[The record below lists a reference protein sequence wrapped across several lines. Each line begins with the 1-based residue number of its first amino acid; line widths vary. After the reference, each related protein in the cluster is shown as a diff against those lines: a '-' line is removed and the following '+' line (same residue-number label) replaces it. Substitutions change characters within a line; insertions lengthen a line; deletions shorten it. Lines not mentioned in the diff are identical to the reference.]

1 MGTTPRSRP
10 ALPFRSMQG
19 TALPD
24 HRALILPIVAMV
36 AIVVASNF
44 LVQFPINDF
53 LTWGAFTFP
62 IAFLVTDLTNR
73 RFGPSRARLVVYAG
87 FLIGVLLSGVLA
99 GPRIGIAS
107 GTAFLA
113 GQLLDIAVF
122 DRLRRAT
129 WWRAPLASSVS
140 ASAVDTAIFFSL
152 AFAGTGVPWITLGI
166 GDFGVKLAMAA
177 TLLIPYRALMVYVA
191 AMPPRRSDIGLH

>member
-1 MGTTPRSRP
+1 M
-10 ALPFRSMQG
+10 F
-19 TALPD
+19 
-24 HRALILPIVAMV
+24 PIVAMV

-73 RFGPSRARLVVYAG
+73 RFGPSRARRVVYVG
-87 FLIGVLLSGVLA
+87 FLIGVVLSGVLA

-122 DRLRRAT
+122 DRLRRTT

-140 ASAVDTAIFFSL
+140 ASAIDTAIFFSL
-152 AFAGTGVPWITLGI
+152 AFAGTGVPWVTLGI

-191 AMPPRRSDIGLH
+191 AMPARRTEIGLH

>member
-1 MGTTPRSRP
+1 
-10 ALPFRSMQG
+10 MQG

-107 GTAFLA
+107 GAAFLA

-191 AMPPRRSDIGLH
+191 AMPPRRSDIGLR